1 MEDPFIGRF
10 DKIPFLVN
18 SSKMD
23 LLIQWSFL
31 SDVDKMKSP
40 STSLSSQST
49 FIAILSQADPGP
61 ATPIRIFFFFD
72 KLLQS
77 DFLHQPSP
85 SISTLCLCNN
95 CNGHNLRQRGGSVG
109 YCDNKNNPEPQTT
122 KIWVASLKQVVLAH
136 VHSSLLTRQ
145 DVVKRPSFSDPI
157 FFSLFYSYMSCFP
170 P

>member
-61 ATPIRIFFFFD
+61 ATPIRIFFFF
-72 KLLQS
+72 L
-77 DFLHQPSP
+77 
-85 SISTLCLCNN
+85 ISNSNQISYT
-95 CNGHNLRQRGGSVG
+95 NLRHQSV
-109 YCDNKNNPEPQTT
+109 PSAFVTT
-122 KIWVASLKQVVLAH
+122 AMATTSGREEAVLAI
-136 VHSSLLTRQ
+136 VTTRTTQ
-145 DVVKRPSFSDPI
+145 NPKLPKSGWHHQSRWCWPMCIPH
-157 FFSLFYSYMSCFP
+157 C
-170 P
+170 